1 MYDHLLTKLGF
12 CYKIQ
17 TNDSQEQKVVTG
29 MVPELPKYV

>member
-17 TNDSQEQKVVTG
+17 TNDSQGKKSCYWYGARIT
-29 MVPELPKYV
+29 